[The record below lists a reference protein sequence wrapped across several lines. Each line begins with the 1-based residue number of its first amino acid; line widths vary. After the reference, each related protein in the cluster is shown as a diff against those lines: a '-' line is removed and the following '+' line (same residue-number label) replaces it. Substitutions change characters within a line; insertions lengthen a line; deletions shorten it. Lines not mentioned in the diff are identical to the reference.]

1 MKGLKYFTNPKSRYE
16 VSTCRSGYLPWVQ
29 CCLLCKC
36 LKYPSLH
43 ASDLLISQDTV
54 HIILS
59 DDISDDDDDD
69 DDVGVP
75 VLHL

>member
-1 MKGLKYFTNPKSRYE
+1 MSHLHRC
-16 VSTCRSGYLPWVQ
+16 VSAVQGIYLVF
-29 CCLLCKC
+29 CLLCKC
-36 LKYPSLH
+36 LKYQSLN

-59 DDISDDDDDD
+59 DDISDDDDDN

-75 VLHL
+75 GRHLGH